1 MSISQYK
8 TSKGQTRW
16 RVRYTRPDGTRTD
29 KRGFTTKAAARQWEA
44 RTITGDVT
52 LSGKNEPTINDL
64 ADLYL
69 ASLNRLAKGTA
80 NGYTTALHGH
90 ILPRWGRTRPS
101 EITRA
106 NVQHWV
112 TSEQFTWSVATRNLA
127 VLAGVLTTSGY
138 SDEATKGVT
147 KPRKN
152 FREHTYLTY
161 PHLSLL
167 AAKSP
172 YPGIIYT
179 LGLTG
184 VRWGECAGARVK
196 DYNPATRELHVV
208 QTAGMIQ
215 GKLVIGRPKSGKSRI
230 VMVPDQ
236 AADYLDEA
244 TRGRPGD
251 APVFPG
257 PSGDYMKRP
266 KGRSWY
272 DGSKRRAHEADETF
286 PEHMRLH
293 DLRHTAASLMVQSG
307 AHVKL
312 VQHQLGHATASMTM
326 DIYADLFPED
336 LSVLRDAMNL
346 RFSGQNVGNTN
357 GLEGINAGHVGHRL

>member
-8 TSKGQTRW
+8 TQSGQTRW

-29 KRGFTTKAAARQWEA
+29 KRGFKTKAAARQWEA
-44 RTITGDVT
+44 RAITGDVT
-52 LSGKNEPTINDL
+52 LAGKNEPTINDL
-64 ADLYL
+64 STLYL

-80 NGYTTALHGH
+80 NGYTTALNGH
-90 ILPRWGRTRPS
+90 VLPRWGRTKPS

-106 NVQHWV
+106 NVQQWI
-112 TSEQFTWSVATRNLA
+112 TSERFTWSVATRNLA
-127 VLAGVLTTSGY
+127 VLTGILTVNGY
-138 SDEATKGVT
+138 NADATKDIT

-152 FREHTYLTY
+152 FREHIYLTY

-167 AAKSP
+167 ASQSP

-196 DYNPATRELHVV
+196 DYNPATRELHIV
-208 QTAGMIQ
+208 QTAGMVQ
-215 GKLVIGRPKSGKSRI
+215 GKLVIGRPKSGKSRLI
-230 VMVPDQ
+230 MVPDQ

-244 TRGRPGD
+244 TEGRPAN
-251 APVFPG
+251 APIFPG
-257 PSGDYMKRP
+257 PDGDYMKRP
-266 KGRSWY
+266 RGRSWY
-272 DGSKRRAHEADETF
+272 DGSKRRAREKDNTF
-286 PEHMRLH
+286 PVAARLH

-326 DIYADLFPED
+326 DTYADLFPED
-336 LSVLRDAMNL
+336 LTVLRDAMNL
-346 RFSGQNVGNTN
+346 RFGGQNVGNEATDD
-357 GLEGINAGHVGHRL
+357 GVNAGQEGRRL

>member
-215 GKLVIGRPKSGKSRI
+215 GKLVIGRPKSCQSDKVNKNPRVTWGFPFS
-230 VMVPDQ
+230 P
-236 AADYLDEA
+236 AESL
-244 TRGRPGD
+244 TRDP
-251 APVFPG
+251 
-257 PSGDYMKRP
+257 
-266 KGRSWY
+266 
-272 DGSKRRAHEADETF
+272 
-286 PEHMRLH
+286 
-293 DLRHTAASLMVQSG
+293 
-307 AHVKL
+307 
-312 VQHQLGHATASMTM
+312 
-326 DIYADLFPED
+326 
-336 LSVLRDAMNL
+336 
-346 RFSGQNVGNTN
+346 
-357 GLEGINAGHVGHRL
+357 AGHVRQRAAKCGQVWAKSGHAYSSSPTESEGSSGSGSGSR